1 MVFYRLTYNLYVHV
15 DSAGK
20 ATNLLNNEM
29 SSVSRFSTQ
38 NSEGMDLDHV
48 ITWYIYPIITGFG
61 CLGNLL
67 AFTVLLRRKLRRRTT
82 CLYMSAMA
90 IADVIMLTT
99 KFILFLTFYV
109 VTEITSVW
117 LCKSGEPRHG
127 KPCIKA

>member
-1 MVFYRLTYNLYVHV
+1 MI
-15 DSAGK
+15 
-20 ATNLLNNEM
+20 LLRPTIYKETVVKPTILVNNEM
-29 SSVSRFSTQ
+29 SSVSRFSIQ
-38 NSEGMDLDHV
+38 NAERMDLDHV

-117 LCKSGEPRHG
+117 LCKSGELCHG
-127 KPCIKA
+127 KPCVKA